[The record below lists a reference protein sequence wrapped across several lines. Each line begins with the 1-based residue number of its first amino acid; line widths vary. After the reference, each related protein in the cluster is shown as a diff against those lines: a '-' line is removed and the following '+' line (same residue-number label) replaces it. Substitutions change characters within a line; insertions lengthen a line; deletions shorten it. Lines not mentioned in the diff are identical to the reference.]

1 MSTALGRMGHAEGG
15 RVRKLR
21 VEWGWGSGKGAGGG
35 HMMGAAQMACLLALL
50 TAYKDSY
57 RWILCEIDTVG
68 VTVIDG
74 YCARL
79 TL

>member
-1 MSTALGRMGHAEGG
+1 MGEGEGG
-15 RVRKLR
+15 R
-21 VEWGWGSGKGAGGG
+21 GGG

-50 TAYKDSY
+50 TAYSY
-57 RWILCEIDTVG
+57 PWILCEIDTVG

-74 YCARL
+74 YCVRL